1 MSKKCISDLFKT
13 NSINILCFIMVGLF
27 CLYIVFVLYKKRV
40 RDRFENNPTTSSNDV
55 IPSYWYKYFKS
66 DTRSKCFDC
75 DATSKYRHGA
85 PCFDCEIPGGRGIDP
100 NLNKV
105 LTR

>member
-1 MSKKCISDLFKT
+1 MIKKEHIIGILVILF
-13 NSINILCFIMVGLF
+13 IVGIIIYL
-27 CLYIVFVLYKKRV
+27 KENEK
-40 RDRFENNPTTSSNDV
+40 FENIKTISVTPTTSAFF
-55 IPSYWYKYFKS
+55 PSYWYKYNTS

-85 PCFDCEIPGGRGIDP
+85 PCFDCEIPGGRSIDP
-100 NLNKV
+100 NLNRV

>member
-40 RDRFENNPTTSSNDV
+40 RDIFENNPTT
-55 IPSYWYKYFKS
+55 F
-66 DTRSKCFDC
+66 
-75 DATSKYRHGA
+75 G
-85 PCFDCEIPGGRGIDP
+85 
-100 NLNKV
+100 
-105 LTR
+105 

>member
-1 MSKKCISDLFKT
+1 MTKKEIIIGGIIVLF
-13 NSINILCFIMVGLF
+13 ILAFIVY
-27 CLYIVFVLYKKRV
+27 CKEQEP
-40 RDRFENNPTTSSNDV
+40 FENIKNNIATTSSFF
-55 IPSYWYKYFKS
+55 PSYWYKYNKS

-75 DATSKYRHGA
+75 DATSKYRHGV
-85 PCFDCEIPGGRGIDP
+85 PCFDCEIPGGRNIDP

>member
-1 MSKKCISDLFKT
+1 MSKEIIIESKEIIIGILVVLF
-13 NSINILCFIMVGLF
+13 IVGVIIYL
-27 CLYIVFVLYKKRV
+27 KE
-40 RDRFENNPTTSSNDV
+40 RDPFENVNTTSVIVKPTTSSFF
-55 IPSYWYKYFKS
+55 PSYWYKYNKS

-75 DATSKYRHGA
+75 DATSTYRHGA

-105 LTR
+105 STR